1 MPEPAMPEPVAE
13 PGDSRG
19 TPLFGG
25 RVAAVVGATLL
36 VCAAAG
42 RADGQATAPP
52 APPPGLATA
61 AWRLEAVTLRDGRRL
76 EGLVVE
82 GLVVDEPGAAAA
94 EPGLAAPVGFVQV
107 VRPPGRPMYLV
118 TWSPISPARIATIER
133 LPPAERALLARRV
146 AEFRDRRGAEHAAL
160 TAVKLS
166 RIDEDEPWRYAG
178 RWFALES
185 TADPQLTREAVVRLE
200 QVFAALESLVP
211 GAAAAGGAEGD
222 AAAAGGAALTVRL
235 CGSAAEYRGVQERL
249 GVRADPPAFYVPA
262 RRLLVA
268 GSDMP
273 AIIEQERAAADELA
287 AAERRLAE
295 RDRGFERNVRALAA
309 DLDRQGLPA
318 ATRAE
323 AVQAARHR
331 WQREREELLG
341 RIVAARR
348 DNAAAVEAA
357 RRGFFARLAHEA
369 WHAYADLRLARPG
382 GGTLP
387 HWLDEGLAQVIETAP
402 LEAGELRLDAP
413 DPLRLKA
420 LQELLAA
427 PRPPRVVDALAAGQ
441 EQFLSGHGGR
451 RETSRHAYLMAW
463 GLAFH
468 LALLEPVLSRDS
480 LASLT
485 EPAGADAEPG
495 RRVERFE
502 RLVGTSV
509 AEFEAAW
516 RARLMAARPSAPLS
530 GPTAAP

>member
-1 MPEPAMPEPVAE
+1 MLCAA
-13 PGDSRG
+13 
-19 TPLFGG
+19 L
-25 RVAAVVGATLL
+25 AVVASPSGR
-36 VCAAAG
+36 AAA
-42 RADGQATAPP
+42 QP
-52 APPPGLATA
+52 AAQPAAQSAAQPGLASG
-61 AWRLEAVTLRDGRRL
+61 AWKLEVVTLLDGRRL
-76 EGLVVE
+76 D
-82 GLVVDEPGAAAA
+82 GLVVDGPGDAAAA
-94 EPGLAAPVGFVQV
+94 GAVPTAPVGFVQV
-107 VRPPGRPMYLV
+107 VRPPGRPMYLI
-118 TWSPISPARIATIER
+118 TWSPISPARIATIQR

-146 AEFRDRRGAEHAAL
+146 ADFRDRRGAEHAAL
-160 TAVKLS
+160 TAVKLA
-166 RIDEDEPWRYAG
+166 RADEDEPWRYAG
-178 RWFALES
+178 RWFSLES
-185 TADPQLTREAVVRLE
+185 TADPHLTREAVVRLE

-211 GAAAAGGAEGD
+211 PTPVAAAT
-222 AAAAGGAALTVRL
+222 AAASAAPLEVRL
-235 CGSAAEYRGVQERL
+235 CGTADEYRGMQERL
-249 GVRADPPAFYVPA
+249 GIRADPPAFYVPA

-268 GSDMP
+268 GSDTP
-273 AIIEQERAAADELA
+273 ALIAQERAAADELA

-295 RDRGFERNVRALAA
+295 RDSGFERNVRSLAA
-309 DLDRQGLPA
+309 DLEKQGLPA
-318 ATRAE
+318 APRAE

-331 WQREREELLG
+331 WQREREELLA

-357 RRGFFARLAHEA
+357 RREFFARLAHEA

-413 DPLRLKA
+413 DPLRLRA
-420 LQELLAA
+420 LQELLAE
-427 PRPPRVVDALAAGQ
+427 PRPPRLAEALEAGQ

-468 LALLEPVLSRDS
+468 LALLEPALSRDS
-480 LASLT
+480 LASLA
-485 EPAGADAEPG
+485 EPAAEDAGPG

-509 AEFEAAW
+509 GEFEAAW
-516 RARLMAARPSAPLS
+516 RARLLAARPSVPLN